1 MVPLWNVTFVACTR
15 LTCLRALSRISSCS
29 TVKFWL
35 ISMTILLTFMRVVVG
50 LFKTCLDPRGLRVW
64 QRRSISSDCYLSA
77 GPSVPQTRGGSGCDR
92 EIDCRGMGYGAAC
105 GRHGDGVGSQVG
117 LVERP
122 DTEDRC
128 G

>member
-1 MVPLWNVTFVACTR
+1 MEGWMRWSNWSR
-15 LTCLRALSRISSCS
+15 LVNGAPVERDLCCMYQAL
-29 TVKFWL
+29 
-35 ISMTILLTFMRVVVG
+35 RVVVG